1 MRELLFV
8 TLVVSAPF
16 LIGIFLV
23 HYFRYRSEAAR
34 VDAAAKESADADDAQ
49 LRQQVQRL
57 QERVEV
63 LEAIVTDTKY
73 DLNRK
78 ISGL

>member
-8 TLVVSAPF
+8 VLTVSAPV
-16 LIGIFLV
+16 LIGIFVV
-23 HYFRYRSEAAR
+23 HYFRFRAETAR
-34 VDAAAKESADADDAQ
+34 LAAAASDKAEEDDAE
-49 LRQQVQRL
+49 LRQQVDRL
-57 QERVEV
+57 RERIEV

>member
-8 TLVVSAPF
+8 MLTVSAPF
-16 LIGIFLV
+16 LIGIFV
-23 HYFRYRSEAAR
+23 IHYFRYRSEAAR
-34 VDAAAKESADADDAQ
+34 IAAAAKDSAEVADAA
-49 LRQQVQRL
+49 LRQQVRRL